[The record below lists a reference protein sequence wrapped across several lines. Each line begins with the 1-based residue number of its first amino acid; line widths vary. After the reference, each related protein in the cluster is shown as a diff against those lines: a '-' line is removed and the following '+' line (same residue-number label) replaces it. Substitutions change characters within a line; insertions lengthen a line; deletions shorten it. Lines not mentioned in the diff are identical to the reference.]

1 MGLLYLAVK
10 SCQILPD
17 FQERTSLLSKN
28 HFSKRYIILSPS
40 QKKFHLFLHVTHHSW
55 MNLATIETIFRN
67 SIGPKVGKNLRF
79 LKSDQSCCLTES
91 SNIKSKT
98 KIEIGQHF
106 SNSFLIL
113 IYLISEILEAQ
124 VLYDILLIFYK
135 QLCKN

>member
-1 MGLLYLAVK
+1 
-10 SCQILPD
+10 
-17 FQERTSLLSKN
+17 
-28 HFSKRYIILSPS
+28 
-40 QKKFHLFLHVTHHSW
+40 

-79 LKSDQSCCLTES
+79 LKSDKSCGLTES
-91 SNIKSKT
+91 SNIKSKP